1 MNLPRL
7 EPQVVKFL
15 KAKLPLLEYKLH
27 MSRDDYL
34 DQDIYRAGQLD
45 VIHRMEKIIKEQEK
59 GGA

>member
-1 MNLPRL
+1 
-7 EPQVVKFL
+7 
-15 KAKLPLLEYKLH
+15 

>member
-15 KAKLPLLEYKLH
+15 KEKLPQLEYKLH
-27 MSRDDYL
+27 MNRDEYL
-34 DQDIYRAGQLD
+34 DQAIYRAGQLD
-45 VIHRMEKIIKEQEK
+45 VIHRMEKIVKEQEK